1 MYNEVSEYVVYLP
14 HHYQANDFKLT
25 VDLFTYE
32 SQYVLNEQDVNMWP
46 MAMAD
51 PVLVHANS
59 IKIKQKNHSLIHPY
73 LDFQNFQEKEN
84 QDDEMESTTSTTAAA
99 ASTTSTMPFTTSTT
113 STTTLCNFNTISKM
127 EPVMFSIWLDVMVR
141 TPSTILWLLQ
151 PKGTMGNIVVK
162 NLKKEA
168 ASQGISPL
176 RIVMA
181 KRVPKFQHLNRLK
194 FCDLFLDTF
203 IYTAHSTASDVLWA
217 GVPILTI
224 KGKTFASR
232 VCSTL
237 LENAGK

>member
-1 MYNEVSEYVVYLP
+1 MSEYVVYLP

-73 LDFQNFQEKEN
+73 LDFQKKEN
-84 QDDEMESTTSTTAAA
+84 QDDEIMETTTTTTTAATAAA
-99 ASTTSTMPFTTSTT
+99 ASTTSATFTT

-151 PKGTMGNIVVK
+151 PKGTMGNIVVE